1 MLTDFDLD
9 KESPFQPGKPVSP
22 DYFKGRTKIIK
33 KILRYL
39 NKAEKCD
46 VQHYF
51 ITGKKGMGKTSL
63 AKYVQEIVQDK
74 MIGVYISNKGNH
86 SLENLVKQILEEL
99 INSAPKDSIKSK
111 IKNIFGNYVESIEI
125 KGTKL
130 NFKLDEYASRDIVD
144 NFLYYLNKTY
154 EELETKKGI
163 FLIIDDINGLSESKE
178 FVNWYKRFADSIEMR
193 DYNIPLYILLAS
205 YPEKFNILV
214 NQDES
219 FARIFHYDNIDYL
232 ETSEINEFF
241 QDTFNSVGIICDD
254 ESLEYM
260 VSFSEG
266 IPLMMQEI
274 GDSVYWEVEGNT
286 VNNKYAFNGIIEAG
300 RLIGKRQIKPVMDK
314 SIRSENY
321 ESILM
326 KLADKSC
333 DSFKRS
339 EVEKFLST
347 SEKKVFAKF
356 LQRATELNILESVG
370 RDKSGKYK
378 FSNKLYLVYFM
389 ILNLEKERMS
399 DEM

>member
-1 MLTDFDLD
+1 MLNDFDLD

-63 AKYVQEIVQDK
+63 AKYVQDFVKDR

-99 INSAPKDSIKSK
+99 INSAPKDSVKSK

-130 NFKLDEYASRDIVD
+130 NFKLDEYASKDIVD

-163 FLIIDDINGLSESKE
+163 FLIIDDINGLSESNE

-193 DYNIPLYILLAS
+193 DYHIPLYVLLAG

-232 ETSEINEFF
+232 NSNEINEFF
-241 QDTFNSVGIICDD
+241 QDTFNSVGITCDE
-254 ESLEYM
+254 ESLKYM

-274 GDSVYWEVEGNT
+274 GDSVYWEVEGNI
-286 VNNKYAFNGIIEAG
+286 VNKEYAIKGIIEAG

-326 KLADKSC
+326 KLAENSV

-339 EVEKFLST
+339 DFEKFLST

-370 RDKSGKYK
+370 RDKSGRYK
-378 FSNKLYLVYFM
+378 FSNRLYLVYFM
-389 ILNLEKERMS
+389 ILNLEKNEV
-399 DEM
+399 

>member
-1 MLTDFDLD
+1 MLSDFDLD

-39 NKAEKCD
+39 TKAEKCD

-86 SLENLVKQILEEL
+86 SLENLAKEILEKL

-111 IKNIFGNYVESIEI
+111 IKNIFGNYVESIEL
-125 KGTKL
+125 KGTKI
-130 NFKLDEYASRDIVD
+130 NFKLDEYASRDIVN

-154 EELETKKGI
+154 EELGTKKGI
-163 FLIIDDINGLSESKE
+163 FLIIDDINGLSESNE
-178 FVNWYKRFADSIEMR
+178 FVNWYKRFADSIEME

-205 YPEKFNILV
+205 YPEKFNTLV

-232 ETSEINEFF
+232 ESSEIKEFF
-241 QDTFNSVGIICDD
+241 QDTFNSVGITCDKQ
-254 ESLEYM
+254 SLDYM
-260 VSFSEG
+260 ISFSDG

-274 GDSVYWEVEGNT
+274 GDSVYWEVEGST
-286 VNNKYAFNGIIEAG
+286 VNKEHAVNGIIEAG

-326 KLADKSC
+326 KLATKSC

-339 EVEKFLST
+339 EVEKFLSP
-347 SEKKVFAKF
+347 SEKKVFDKF
-356 LQRATELNILESVG
+356 LQRTTELNILESVG
-370 RDKSGKYK
+370 MDKSGRYK
-378 FSNKLYLVYFM
+378 FSSRLYLVYFM
-389 ILNLEKERMS
+389 ILNLEKEGVYA
-399 DEM
+399 

>member
-1 MLTDFDLD
+1 MLNDFDLD

-63 AKYVQEIVQDK
+63 AKYVQDFVKDR

-99 INSAPKDSIKSK
+99 INYAPKDSVKSK

-130 NFKLDEYASRDIVD
+130 NFKLDEYASKDIVD

-163 FLIIDDINGLSESKE
+163 FLIIDDINGLSESNE

-193 DYNIPLYILLAS
+193 DYHIPLYVLLAG

-232 ETSEINEFF
+232 NSNEINEFF
-241 QDTFNSVGIICDD
+241 QDTFNSVGITCDE
-254 ESLEYM
+254 ESLKYM

-274 GDSVYWEVEGNT
+274 GDSVYWEVEGNI
-286 VNNKYAFNGIIEAG
+286 VNEEYAIKGIIEAG

-326 KLADKSC
+326 KLAENSV

-339 EVEKFLST
+339 DFENFLST
-347 SEKKVFAKF
+347 SEKKVFAKV

-370 RDKSGKYK
+370 RDKSGRYK
-378 FSNKLYLVYFM
+378 FSNRLYLVYFM
-389 ILNLEKERMS
+389 ILNLEKNEV
-399 DEM
+399 

>member
-39 NKAEKCD
+39 TKAEKCD

-63 AKYVQEIVQDK
+63 AKYVQEIVHDK

-125 KGTKL
+125 KGTKI
-130 NFKLDEYASRDIVD
+130 NFKLGEYASRDIVD

-163 FLIIDDINGLSESKE
+163 FLIIDDINGLSESIE

-232 ETSEINEFF
+232 ESSEIKEFF
-241 QDTFNSVGIICDD
+241 QDTFNSVGITCDKQ
-254 ESLEYM
+254 SLDYM
-260 VSFSEG
+260 ISFSDG

-274 GDSVYWEVEGNT
+274 GDSVYWEVEGST
-286 VNNKYAFNGIIEAG
+286 VNKEHAVNGIIEAG

-314 SIRSENY
+314 SIRS
-321 ESILM
+321 I
-326 KLADKSC
+326 D
-333 DSFKRS
+333 
-339 EVEKFLST
+339 
-347 SEKKVFAKF
+347 
-356 LQRATELNILESVG
+356 
-370 RDKSGKYK
+370 
-378 FSNKLYLVYFM
+378 
-389 ILNLEKERMS
+389 
-399 DEM
+399 

>member
-1 MLTDFDLD
+1 MLNDFDLD

-63 AKYVQEIVQDK
+63 AKYVQDFVKDR

-99 INSAPKDSIKSK
+99 INYAPKDSVKSK

-130 NFKLDEYASRDIVD
+130 NFKLDEYASKDIVD

-154 EELETKKGI
+154 EELETKEGI
-163 FLIIDDINGLSESKE
+163 FLIIDDINGLSESNE

-193 DYNIPLYILLAS
+193 DYHIPLYVLLAG

-232 ETSEINEFF
+232 NSNEINEFF
-241 QDTFNSVGIICDD
+241 QDTFNSVGITCDE
-254 ESLEYM
+254 ESLKYM

-274 GDSVYWEVEGNT
+274 GDSVYWEVEGNI
-286 VNNKYAFNGIIEAG
+286 VNKEYAIKGIIEAG

-326 KLADKSC
+326 KLAENSV

-339 EVEKFLST
+339 DFENFLST

-370 RDKSGKYK
+370 RDKSGRYK
-378 FSNKLYLVYFM
+378 FSNRLYLVYFM
-389 ILNLEKERMS
+389 ILNLEKNEV
-399 DEM
+399 

>member
-1 MLTDFDLD
+1 MLNDFDLD
-9 KESPFQPGKPVSP
+9 KENPFQLGKPVSP

-63 AKYVQEIVQDK
+63 AKYVQDFVKDR

-99 INSAPKDSIKSK
+99 INSAPKDSVKSK

-130 NFKLDEYASRDIVD
+130 NFKLDEYASKDIVD

-163 FLIIDDINGLSESKE
+163 FLIIDDINGLSESNE

-193 DYNIPLYILLAS
+193 DYHIPLYVLLAG

-232 ETSEINEFF
+232 NSNEINEFF
-241 QDTFNSVGIICDD
+241 QDTFNSVGITCDE
-254 ESLEYM
+254 ESLKYM

-274 GDSVYWEVEGNT
+274 GDSVYWEVEGNI
-286 VNNKYAFNGIIEAG
+286 VNKEYAIKGIIEAG

-326 KLADKSC
+326 KLAENSV

-339 EVEKFLST
+339 DFEKFLST

-370 RDKSGKYK
+370 RDKSGRYK
-378 FSNKLYLVYFM
+378 FSNRLYLVYFM
-389 ILNLEKERMS
+389 ILNLEKNEV
-399 DEM
+399 

>member
-1 MLTDFDLD
+1 
-9 KESPFQPGKPVSP
+9 
-22 DYFKGRTKIIK
+22 
-33 KILRYL
+33 
-39 NKAEKCD
+39 
-46 VQHYF
+46 
-51 ITGKKGMGKTSL
+51 MGKTSL
-63 AKYVQEIVQDK
+63 AKYVQDFVKDR

-99 INSAPKDSIKSK
+99 INYAPKDSVKSK

-130 NFKLDEYASRDIVD
+130 NFKLDEYASKDIVD

-154 EELETKKGI
+154 EELETKEGI
-163 FLIIDDINGLSESKE
+163 FLIIDDINGLSESNE

-193 DYNIPLYILLAS
+193 DYHIPLYVLLAG

-232 ETSEINEFF
+232 NSNEINEFF
-241 QDTFNSVGIICDD
+241 QDTFNSVGITCDE
-254 ESLEYM
+254 ESLKYM

-274 GDSVYWEVEGNT
+274 GDSVYWEVEGNI
-286 VNNKYAFNGIIEAG
+286 VNKEYAIKGIIEAG

-326 KLADKSC
+326 KLAENSV

-339 EVEKFLST
+339 DFENFLST
-347 SEKKVFAKF
+347 SEKKVFAKV

-370 RDKSGKYK
+370 RDKSGRYK
-378 FSNKLYLVYFM
+378 FSNRLYLVYFM
-389 ILNLEKERMS
+389 ILNLEKNEV
-399 DEM
+399 

>member
-1 MLTDFDLD
+1 MLNDFDLD

-63 AKYVQEIVQDK
+63 AKYVQDFVKDR

-99 INSAPKDSIKSK
+99 INYAPKDSVKSK

-130 NFKLDEYASRDIVD
+130 NFKLDEYASKDIVD

-154 EELETKKGI
+154 EELETKEGI
-163 FLIIDDINGLSESKE
+163 FLIIDDINGLSESNE

-193 DYNIPLYILLAS
+193 DYHIPLYVLLAG

-232 ETSEINEFF
+232 NSNEINEFF
-241 QDTFNSVGIICDD
+241 QDTFNSVGITCDE
-254 ESLEYM
+254 ESLKYM

-274 GDSVYWEVEGNT
+274 GDSVYWEVEGNI
-286 VNNKYAFNGIIEAG
+286 VNKEYAIKGIIEAG

-326 KLADKSC
+326 KLAENSV

-339 EVEKFLST
+339 DFENFLST
-347 SEKKVFAKF
+347 SEKKVFAKV

-370 RDKSGKYK
+370 RDKSGRYK
-378 FSNKLYLVYFM
+378 FSNRLYLVYFM
-389 ILNLEKERMS
+389 ILNLEKNEV
-399 DEM
+399 